1 MTQYFLQNSLT
12 SVYSLKRL
20 LTKARRTT
28 ILLSLLFLLLNQWNF
43 LRALPNNNRDLMK
56 VLQNQ
61 TEEEV
66 TLRTAKCFSD
76 CLFYCLSYFPN
87 FPTVKNGYNFK
98 LKWSNTTD
106 VLHLTTKCDW
116 YVYYKL
122 VRNKQLMLTAP
133 TVHCTQP
140 LCIAPTD

>member
-1 MTQYFLQNSLT
+1 
-12 SVYSLKRL
+12 
-20 LTKARRTT
+20 
-28 ILLSLLFLLLNQWNF
+28 
-43 LRALPNNNRDLMK
+43 MK

-76 CLFYCLSYFPN
+76 CLFYCLSYFTN

-98 LKWSNTTD
+98 LKWSKTTD

-116 YVYYKL
+116 YVL
-122 VRNKQLMLTAP
+122 L
-133 TVHCTQP
+133 
-140 LCIAPTD
+140 

>member
-1 MTQYFLQNSLT
+1 
-12 SVYSLKRL
+12 
-20 LTKARRTT
+20 
-28 ILLSLLFLLLNQWNF
+28 
-43 LRALPNNNRDLMK
+43 MK

-66 TLRTAKCFSD
+66 TLWTAKFFSD

-98 LKWSNTTD
+98 LKWSKTTD

-116 YVYYKL
+116 YVLLYIGAQQTTNANCTRSALY
-122 VRNKQLMLTAP
+122 TASLYRADRLA
-133 TVHCTQP
+133 T
-140 LCIAPTD
+140 AS

>member
-1 MTQYFLQNSLT
+1 
-12 SVYSLKRL
+12 
-20 LTKARRTT
+20 
-28 ILLSLLFLLLNQWNF
+28 
-43 LRALPNNNRDLMK
+43 MK

-87 FPTVKNGYNFK
+87 FPAVKNGYNFK
-98 LKWSNTTD
+98 LKRSKTTD
-106 VLHLTTKCDW
+106 VLHLTTKCRIDMF
-116 YVYYKL
+116 YYKL
-122 VRNKQLMLTAP
+122 VRNKQLMLIAP
-133 TVHCTQP
+133 AVHCTRP